1 MDVPSTQA
9 PEHVPDDVLDLAVP
23 SADVS
28 LTPPLVG
35 ANAPAR
41 LSLTKLALHPA
52 NTEDTWNGGI
62 RPHRPSHRAR
72 DDAGESG
79 WTLWDGSEGRCG
91 GELLSSSARRAP
103 PWLPCCRCCR
113 AQEAATCVTL
123 FKIGA
128 SFVPAEHAS
137 VFRNTDFLLSVAPK
151 NQIFDRDRWRK
162 VTSPWT
168 SVMIMR
174 SFMIEYGRRS
184 GNKRRSS
191 RCWL

>member
-52 NTEDTWNGGI
+52 NTEDAWNGGI

-79 WTLWDGSEGRCG
+79 WTLWDGSEGRAGDSCCPRVLG
-91 GELLSSSARRAP
+91 GRHRG
-103 PWLPCCRCCR
+103 CR
-113 AQEAATCVTL
+113 AVGAVVLRRPPPSALL
-123 FKIGA
+123 FNFFQKKGA
-128 SFVPAEHAS
+128 SFLQHQCS
-137 VFRNTDFLLSVAPK
+137 GTLIFYSRVAPQ
-151 NQIFDRDRWRK
+151 NQIFARS
-162 VTSPWT
+162 VTSPGT

-184 GNKRRSS
+184 GNKRRPS

>member
-1 MDVPSTQA
+1 MKERERRRPRSESRRTASEEEKTYPVPAVAVADMDVPRTQA

-52 NTEDTWNGGI
+52 NTEDAWNGGI

-91 GELLSSSARRAP
+91 G
-103 PWLPCCRCCR
+103 
-113 AQEAATCVTL
+113 
-123 FKIGA
+123 
-128 SFVPAEHAS
+128 
-137 VFRNTDFLLSVAPK
+137 
-151 NQIFDRDRWRK
+151 
-162 VTSPWT
+162 
-168 SVMIMR
+168 
-174 SFMIEYGRRS
+174 
-184 GNKRRSS
+184 
-191 RCWL
+191 

>member
-1 MDVPSTQA
+1 MDVPRTQA

-52 NTEDTWNGGI
+52 NTEDAWNGGI
-62 RPHRPSHRAR
+62 RPHRPATEPATTPVSPDGPYGMEVRVVAGGSYCPRVLGGRHR
-72 DDAGESG
+72 G
-79 WTLWDGSEGRCG
+79 
-91 GELLSSSARRAP
+91 
-103 PWLPCCRCCR
+103 CR
-113 AQEAATCVTL
+113 AVGAVVLRRPPPAL
-123 FKIGA
+123 RFLARFGA
-128 SFVPAEHAS
+128 SFLPAS
-137 VFRNTDFLLSVAPK
+137 VFRNTDFLLSRVAPK

-168 SVMIMR
+168 LVMIMR

-184 GNKRRSS
+184 GNKRRPS